1 MFDLYVHGG
10 TSLINAVLALLDL
23 LMIAFLVWFIKPGY
37 GMATKTHI
45 RSARIILLSFAILS
59 LLTSW
64 SIFLVQLDG
73 DVMRFTI
80 GFLAMT
86 LRFSIL
92 LLGLVWAWDAIEE
105 SPAFSDA
112 DRPSTPGR
120 KETRAWKFFH
130 VRGGLLSLSIASINS
145 ARPSRSR
152 TPTASFLA
160 KVICR
165 SS

>member
-23 LMIAFLVWFIKPGY
+23 LMVAFLVWFIKPGY

-45 RSARIILLSFAILS
+45 RSAKIILLSFALLS

-92 LLGLVWAWDAIEE
+92 ALALVWAWDATEQYLGCTITHWITCWRKTGKLQHEPHDEE
-105 SPAFSDA
+105 
-112 DRPSTPGR
+112 T
-120 KETRAWKFFH
+120 
-130 VRGGLLSLSIASINS
+130 
-145 ARPSRSR
+145 
-152 TPTASFLA
+152 
-160 KVICR
+160 
-165 SS
+165 